1 MFGTNPFKAIPKNLL
16 GDPIVKK
23 TESKKTVAKKPAIG
37 KKPKKE
43 PVKKFPEKKITCPY
57 CGTVNTFP
65 EFRITRYCSEC
76 GKVYFRP

>member
-1 MFGTNPFKAIPKNLL
+1 MFGENPFGKPE
-16 GDPIVKK
+16 PKK
-23 TESKKTVAKKPAIG
+23 TAPKKPAVG

-43 PVKKFPEKKITCPY
+43 PVKKLPSKKITCPY
-57 CGTVNTFP
+57 CGTVNMFP